1 MRTLRSWAL
10 GVIVCLAVM
19 ASMAALAGS
28 VAWAADLGP
37 SKERVRHVSSE
48 RRASTAYECR
58 VGWWRT
64 IDWGKVRPRY
74 AGRCYRFARY

>member
-1 MRTLRSWAL
+1 MTTLRSCAL
-10 GVIVCLAVM
+10 GFVVCVAV
-19 ASMAALAGS
+19 ASSAALTGS
-28 VAWAADLGP
+28 IASAADLGM

-48 RRASTAYECR
+48 RRVSPAYECR